1 MTISSIEKGRK
12 IEYYGKEKEL
22 SNVSY
27 KLYECISDFYRSCIN
42 MHKAYDKD
50 NKHKNI
56 HQILYKYVKLINRQQ
71 REDNSIQ
78 KTLCKNRRGDSLY
91 VREEEQLG

>member
-1 MTISSIEKGRK
+1 MTISRIEISRK
-12 IEYYGKEKEL
+12 IEYYGKEKER

-50 NKHKNI
+50 NKYKNI
-56 HQILYKYVKLINRQQ
+56 N
-71 REDNSIQ
+71 
-78 KTLCKNRRGDSLY
+78 
-91 VREEEQLG
+91 

>member
-1 MTISSIEKGRK
+1 MTISRIEISRK
-12 IEYYGKEKEL
+12 IDYYGKEKEL

-27 KLYECISDFYRSCIN
+27 KLYEGISDFYRRCIN

-50 NKHKNI
+50 NKYKNI
-56 HQILYKYVKLINRQQ
+56 HQVLYKYVKLINRQQ

-78 KTLCKNRRGDSLY
+78 KTLCKKYEGRFTACT
-91 VREEEQLG
+91 

>member
-56 HQILYKYVKLINRQQ
+56 HQILYKYVKLINRQK
-71 REDNSIQ
+71 R
-78 KTLCKNRRGDSLY
+78 KTIVYKRRYVKNRRGDLLH

>member
-56 HQILYKYVKLINRQQ
+56 HQIYKYVKLINRQQ

-78 KTLCKNRRGDSLY
+78 KTLCKK
-91 VREEEQLG
+91 

>member
-12 IEYYGKEKEL
+12 IEYYGKEKER

-27 KLYECISDFYRSCIN
+27 KLYEGISDFYRRCIN
-42 MHKAYDKD
+42 MHKAYDKG

-78 KTLCKNRRGDSLY
+78 KTLCKK
-91 VREEEQLG
+91 

>member
-56 HQILYKYVKLINRQQ
+56 HQILYKYVKLIKQK

-78 KTLCKNRRGDSLY
+78 KTLCKK
-91 VREEEQLG
+91 

>member
-1 MTISSIEKGRK
+1 MTISRIEISRK
-12 IEYYGKEKEL
+12 IEYYRKEKER

-50 NKHKNI
+50 NKYKNI
-56 HQILYKYVKLINRQQ
+56 N
-71 REDNSIQ
+71 
-78 KTLCKNRRGDSLY
+78 
-91 VREEEQLG
+91 

>member
-42 MHKAYDKD
+42 MHK
-50 NKHKNI
+50 NI
-56 HQILYKYVKLINRQQ
+56 HQILYKYVKIINRQQ

-78 KTLCKNRRGDSLY
+78 KTLCKK
-91 VREEEQLG
+91 

>member
-56 HQILYKYVKLINRQQ
+56 QK

-78 KTLCKNRRGDSLY
+78 KTLCKK
-91 VREEEQLG
+91 

>member
-1 MTISSIEKGRK
+1 MTISRIEISRK

-27 KLYECISDFYRSCIN
+27 KLYEGISDFYRRCIN
-42 MHKAYDKD
+42 MHKAF
-50 NKHKNI
+50 
-56 HQILYKYVKLINRQQ
+56 YKYVKLINRQQ

-78 KTLCKNRRGDSLY
+78 KTLCKK
-91 VREEEQLG
+91 

>member
-56 HQILYKYVKLINRQQ
+56 HQILYKYVKPVSYTHLDVYKRQGF
-71 REDNSIQ
+71 IWWHY
-78 KTLCKNRRGDSLY
+78 G
-91 VREEEQLG
+91 

>member
-27 KLYECISDFYRSCIN
+27 KLYQCISDFYRSFIN
-42 MHKAYDKD
+42 MHKAYDKY

-78 KTLCKNRRGDSLY
+78 KTLCKK
-91 VREEEQLG
+91 

>member
-1 MTISSIEKGRK
+1 
-12 IEYYGKEKEL
+12 
-22 SNVSY
+22 
-27 KLYECISDFYRSCIN
+27 

-50 NKHKNI
+50 NKYKNI
-56 HQILYKYVKLINRQQ
+56 HQVLYKYVKLINRQQ

-78 KTLCKNRRGDSLY
+78 KTLCKNMRGDSLH

>member
-1 MTISSIEKGRK
+1 MTISRIEISRK

-27 KLYECISDFYRSCIN
+27 KLYEGISDFYRRCIN

-50 NKHKNI
+50 NAILKNKS
-56 HQILYKYVKLINRQQ
+56 YINTRIYI
-71 REDNSIQ
+71 RFFINM
-78 KTLCKNRRGDSLY
+78 
-91 VREEEQLG
+91 

>member
-12 IEYYGKEKEL
+12 IEYYGKEKEP

-27 KLYECISDFYRSCIN
+27 KLYEGISDFYRRCIN

-50 NKHKNI
+50 NKYKNI
-56 HQILYKYVKLINRQQ
+56 HQVLYKYVKLINRQQ

-78 KTLCKNRRGDSLY
+78 KTLCKKYEGRFTACT
-91 VREEEQLG
+91 

>member
-27 KLYECISDFYRSCIN
+27 NLYECISDFYRSCIN

-78 KTLCKNRRGDSLY
+78 KTLCKK
-91 VREEEQLG
+91 

>member
-12 IEYYGKEKEL
+12 IEYYRKEKEL

-56 HQILYKYVKLINRQQ
+56 HQILYKYVKLINRQK
-71 REDNSIQ
+71 R
-78 KTLCKNRRGDSLY
+78 KTIVYKRRYVKNRRGDLLH

>member
-27 KLYECISDFYRSCIN
+27 KLYECISDFIE
-42 MHKAYDKD
+42 
-50 NKHKNI
+50 
-56 HQILYKYVKLINRQQ
+56 V
-71 REDNSIQ
+71 
-78 KTLCKNRRGDSLY
+78 
-91 VREEEQLG
+91 V

>member
-12 IEYYGKEKEL
+12 IEYYGKEKERN
-22 SNVSY
+22 NVSY
-27 KLYECISDFYRSCIN
+27 KLWVDISDFYKRCIN

-50 NKHKNI
+50 NKYKNI
-56 HQILYKYVKLINRQQ
+56 HQVLYKYVKLIIRQQ

-78 KTLCKNRRGDSLY
+78 KTLCKK
-91 VREEEQLG
+91 

>member
-27 KLYECISDFYRSCIN
+27 KLYEGISDFYRCIN

-50 NKHKNI
+50 NK
-56 HQILYKYVKLINRQQ
+56 Y
-71 REDNSIQ
+71 
-78 KTLCKNRRGDSLY
+78 
-91 VREEEQLG
+91 

>member
-42 MHKAYDKD
+42 MHKAYDKS
-50 NKHKNI
+50 NKYKNI
-56 HQILYKYVKLINRQQ
+56 HQVLYKLRKDYKYTTKGRQYY
-71 REDNSIQ
+71 
-78 KTLCKNRRGDSLY
+78 TKNAI
-91 VREEEQLG
+91 

>member
-78 KTLCKNRRGDSLY
+78 KTLRKKWEGRFTVCT
-91 VREEEQLG
+91 